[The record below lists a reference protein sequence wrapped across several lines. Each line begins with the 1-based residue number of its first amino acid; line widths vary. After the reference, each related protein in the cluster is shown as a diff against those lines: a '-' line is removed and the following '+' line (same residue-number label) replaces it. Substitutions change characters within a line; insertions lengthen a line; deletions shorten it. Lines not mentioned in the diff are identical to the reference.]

1 MFIFLLT
8 SLALGAEGADWHQLR
23 PEQATAT
30 SYLKSNW
37 NKYTENYHPMYVLD
51 GNPKTA
57 WVEGAE
63 GNGEGSV
70 ITLPVSSMASAKAMK
85 LRVRNGYQK
94 STALLSAN
102 AAPNKVTVR
111 LLNHQGQP
119 VATTQATLTATE
131 GWQEILFPSPITQR
145 FDAVELTVNSVHAG
159 RTYRDTCISDIE
171 IWVDS
176 DVAYNS
182 AAEEAKHARA
192 LGWISERVQA
202 AEYFASKPPDFPYA
216 SAQFEWIEEPTPFNK
231 ASFSTGLAAAKS
243 SAAALSGPWYRLEV
257 KAGAKPMPD
266 GLWGLEMVEAFI
278 PWSQVSLFE
287 ADSDQLRLIPD
298 KYTSIM
304 EQEGL
309 RNDRYRGNAHAKL
322 DGGAQPVPV
331 ELAFHTR
338 HIIEERMS
346 YTDDLDW
353 WLSFDE
359 GRLQHAWS
367 WGNLND
373 EIGPYTSAQHWTF
386 EWSNGK
392 IAQISMASRTEYT
405 QSGLAEEMGDGFESV
420 STNTMAWKAK

>member
-1 MFIFLLT
+1 MLIFMLT
-8 SLALGAEGADWHQLR
+8 SLALSAEGADWQQLR

-70 ITLPVSSMASAKAMK
+70 LTLPVSSITSAKAVK

-94 STALLSAN
+94 SASLLTAN
-102 AAPNKVTVR
+102 AAPNKVTVS
-111 LLNHQGQP
+111 LLNHQGQT

-131 GWQEILFPSPITQR
+131 GWQEIVLAGPISKR

-159 RTYRDTCISDIE
+159 RTYRDTCISDVE
-171 IWVDS
+171 IWVHS
-176 DVAYNS
+176 DVPYNS

-192 LGWISERVQA
+192 LGWIGERVQA
-202 AEYFASKPPDFPYA
+202 AEYFASKPVDYPYA
-216 SAQFEWIEEPTPFNK
+216 SAQFTWVEKPPPFNQ
-231 ASFSTGLAAAKS
+231 ASFTVGLTAAKS
-243 SAAALSGPWYRLEV
+243 SAAALKGPWQRLEV
-257 KAGAKPMPD
+257 KKGATPMPD
-266 GLWGLEMVEAFI
+266 GIWGLEMIEAFI
-278 PWSQVSLFE
+278 PLSQVSLFE
-287 ADSDQLRLIPD
+287 ADSDQLRIIPN
-298 KYTSIM
+298 KYQSQND
-304 EQEGL
+304 EEGL

-322 DGGAQPVPV
+322 GGGAQPVPV

-359 GRLQHAWS
+359 GRLQHAWA
-367 WGNLND
+367 WGDLSD
-373 EIGPYTSAQHWTF
+373 EMGPYTSARHWTF
-386 EWSNGK
+386 EWTEGK
-392 IAQISMASRTEYT
+392 VSQISMSSRTEYT
-405 QSGLAEEMGDGFESV
+405 ELSPDEGMEAV
-420 STNTMAWKAK
+420 STNTEAWKAK